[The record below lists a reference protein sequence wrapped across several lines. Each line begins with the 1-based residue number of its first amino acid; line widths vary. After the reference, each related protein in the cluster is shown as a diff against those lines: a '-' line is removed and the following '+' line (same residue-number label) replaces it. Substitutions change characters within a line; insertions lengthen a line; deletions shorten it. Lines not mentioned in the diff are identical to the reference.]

1 MYVTSAIEKN
11 DKKKERVVLPHE
23 VTMPKI
29 KESQVSEMKLSSVR
43 EIPPE
48 SIRISTSRTGEEK
61 DAQLARSRAEER
73 YERSPA
79 QIRRPV
85 VIERPKDNQKKK
97 EEEIVSNS

>member
-1 MYVTSAIEKN
+1 
-11 DKKKERVVLPHE
+11 
-23 VTMPKI
+23 MPKV

-48 SIRISTSRTGEEK
+48 SIRISTSRTGEER

-85 VIERPKDNQKKK
+85 VIERPKDSQKKK
-97 EEEIVSNS
+97 EEEIASNSEKVIKGKGGPANKTESGKNETKKV